1 MNWLVS
7 SVSHLLQ
14 EHLKLSIQK
23 STVGQSRN
31 ERGGERER
39 ESERQQERARERV
52 SEEGREGQAV
62 GESAGFSLFFTI
74 FEHAPR
80 LEMGSC
86 SDTVCA

>member
-1 MNWLVS
+1 M
-7 SVSHLLQ
+7 
-14 EHLKLSIQK
+14 
-23 STVGQSRN
+23 
-31 ERGGERER
+31 
-39 ESERQQERARERV
+39 